1 MVKKTLSALALACG
15 VLFATTAMADGK
27 VAVLGVQE
35 ALLSTKAAKQYREE
49 LKSELKTDQDRILEL
64 EMQAKKIRERLQKE
78 GSSMSK
84 DEADRARLQFQKAF
98 EEYQRSS
105 QQIQQKQAQKEQE
118 FLEMMRPKMD
128 AIIRELIDSNEYDI
142 IIAKQATVYA
152 RKQHD
157 ITKRVVDMLN
167 NR

>member
-1 MVKKTLSALALACG
+1 
-15 VLFATTAMADGK
+15 
-27 VAVLGVQE
+27 
-35 ALLSTKAAKQYREE
+35 
-49 LKSELKTDQDRILEL
+49 
-64 EMQAKKIRERLQKE
+64 
-78 GSSMSK
+78 MSK

>member
-1 MVKKTLSALALACG
+1 MIKKTLSTLALACG